1 MWLFSEFLLIPGR
14 KPYVRLN
21 IGRIFFL
28 FIDYN
33 PFFGLETLEGVIHV
47 LYKASKYTVTM
58 YECFV
63 IWCCQLLYDYK
74 REVEHQTSLDLKLRY
89 SNSPDNFNKT
99 QFPRD
104 LHLFSIGMF
113 FPRRF
118 EPQLSFFVL
127 LMPLC
132 CAFVMKKWFF

>member
-14 KPYVRLN
+14 KPYVSPN
-21 IGRIFFL
+21 IGRIFFV

-47 LYKASKYTVTM
+47 LYTASKYTM

-63 IWCCQLLYDYK
+63 IWYCQLLYDYK
-74 REVEHQTSLDLKLRY
+74 REVEPQTSLDLKLRY

-104 LHLFSIGMF
+104 LHLLLACF
-113 FPRRF
+113 F
-118 EPQLSFFVL
+118 LAVSNHNW
-127 LMPLC
+127 
-132 CAFVMKKWFF
+132 AFLYY